1 MKQNKMKKF
10 IITVAGEAHLPYVPD
25 VEKALLEASK
35 VKGTGLAKRS
45 HEYLASKI
53 REGKAVIALSDEGE
67 FAGFCYIESWGHEKF
82 VANSGLIVP
91 EKFRGNGLAMRIKE
105 EAFKLSRKTFP
116 GARMFGLTTSLA
128 VMKINSA
135 LGYKP
140 VTFSEL
146 TDDDEFWKGC
156 QSCSYYDILFRTN
169 RTHCLCTAM
178 LFDPEKDGKGR
189 SLRKKKPAGKTND
202 RKAKSRKNNSG
213 KNNSGKKIG
222 IPFLSRNGEKINK
235 NIL

>member
-1 MKQNKMKKF
+1 MEKF
-10 IITVAGEAHLPYVPD
+10 IITEAGEQHLKYVHD
-25 VEKALLEASK
+25 IEKAILEAAK

-45 HEYLASKI
+45 AEYLTEKI
-53 REGKAVIALSDEGE
+53 KEGKAIIAITEGGE

-82 VANSGLIVP
+82 VANSGLIVL
-91 EKFRGNGLAMRIKE
+91 EKYRGFGLAMKIKAR
-105 EAFKLSRKTFP
+105 AFRLSRKIFP
-116 GARMFGLTTSLA
+116 GAKMFGLTTSLA

-156 QSCSYYDILFRTN
+156 HSCSYYDILFRTN

-178 LFDPEKDGKGR
+178 LYDPEKEKSGPLKGKF
-189 SLRKKKPAGKTND
+189 LKKNGKHVVKMKT
-202 RKAKSRKNNSG
+202 KLKSK
-213 KNNSGKKIG
+213 
-222 IPFLSRNGEKINK
+222 
-235 NIL
+235 

>member
-1 MKQNKMKKF
+1 MDMEKI
-10 IITVAGEAHLPYVPD
+10 IITEAGNEHLKFVPD
-25 VEKALLEASK
+25 IEKAIQEAAQ

-45 HEYLASKI
+45 AAYLTEKI
-53 REGKAVIALSDEGE
+53 SEGKAIIAFTESGD

-82 VANSGLIVP
+82 VANSGLIVL
-91 EKFRGNGLAMRIKE
+91 EQYRGYGLAMKIKAR
-105 EAFKLSRKTFP
+105 AFRLSRKVFP
-116 GARMFGLTTSLA
+116 GAKMFGLTTSLA

-156 QSCSYYDILFRTN
+156 HSCAYYDILFRTN

-178 LFDPEKDGKGR
+178 LYDPVKDKPGPFKGKLLKKNGKHVV
-189 SLRKKKPAGKTND
+189 KKKTVIKPK
-202 RKAKSRKNNSG
+202 
-213 KNNSGKKIG
+213 
-222 IPFLSRNGEKINK
+222 
-235 NIL
+235 

>member
-1 MKQNKMKKF
+1 MKKF
-10 IITVAGEAHLPYVPD
+10 VITETGKDHLIYVPD
-25 VEKALLEASK
+25 IQKAIEEAAR

-45 HEYLASKI
+45 AEYLTKKI
-53 REGKAVIALSDEGE
+53 REGKAIIAVTDSGD

-82 VANSGLIVP
+82 VANSGLIVL
-91 EKFRGNGLAMRIKE
+91 EKYRGYGLAMKIKAR
-105 EAFKLSRKTFP
+105 AFRLSRKVIP
-116 GARMFGLTTSLA
+116 GAKMFGLTTSLA

-156 QSCSYYDILFRTN
+156 HSCAYYDILFRTN

-178 LFDPEKDGKGR
+178 LYDPEKKKSGPLKGKFLKKNGKHVV
-189 SLRKKKPAGKTND
+189 KKKINI
-202 RKAKSRKNNSG
+202 KSK
-213 KNNSGKKIG
+213 
-222 IPFLSRNGEKINK
+222 
-235 NIL
+235 

>member
-1 MKQNKMKKF
+1 MEKF
-10 IITVAGEAHLPYVPD
+10 VITEAGRDHLKYVPD
-25 VEKALLEASK
+25 IEEAIEKAAS

-45 HEYLASKI
+45 AEYLTEKI
-53 REGKAVIALSDEGE
+53 REGKAIIAVTDRGD

-82 VANSGLIVP
+82 VANSGLIVL
-91 EKFRGNGLAMRIKE
+91 EKYRGYGLAMKIKAR
-105 EAFKLSRKTFP
+105 AFRLSRKIFP
-116 GARMFGLTTSLA
+116 GAKMFGLTTSLA

-156 QSCSYYDILFRTN
+156 HSCAYYDILFRTN

-178 LFDPEKDGKGR
+178 LYDPEKEKSGPLKGKF
-189 SLRKKKPAGKTND
+189 LKKNGKHVIKKRT
-202 RKAKSRKNNSG
+202 KIKSK
-213 KNNSGKKIG
+213 
-222 IPFLSRNGEKINK
+222 
-235 NIL
+235 

>member
-1 MKQNKMKKF
+1 MEKF
-10 IITVAGEAHLPYVPD
+10 IITVAGEDHLDYVPEI
-25 VEKALLEASK
+25 EKAIQEAAK

-45 HEYLASKI
+45 AEYLTEKI
-53 REGKAVIALSDEGE
+53 REGKAIIALSEAGD

-82 VANSGLIVP
+82 VANSGLIVV
-91 EKFRGNGLAMRIKE
+91 EKYRGYGLAMKIKTS
-105 EAFKLSRKTFP
+105 AFRLSRKIFP
-116 GARMFGLTTSLA
+116 GAKMFGLTTSLA

-156 QSCSYYDILFRTN
+156 HSCSYYDILFRTN

-178 LFDPEKDGKGR
+178 LYDPEKEKARPFKGK
-189 SLRKKKPAGKTND
+189 LLKKNGK
-202 RKAKSRKNNSG
+202 RVVS
-213 KNNSGKKIG
+213 KKI
-222 IPFLSRNGEKINK
+222 
-235 NIL
+235 NIKSK

>member
-1 MKQNKMKKF
+1 MEKF
-10 IITVAGEAHLPYVPD
+10 VITEAGKEHLKYVPD
-25 VEKALLEASK
+25 IEQAILEAAS

-45 HEYLASKI
+45 AEYLTSKI
-53 REGKAVIALSDEGE
+53 QEGKAIIAISETGD

-82 VANSGLIVP
+82 VANSGLIVL
-91 EKFRGNGLAMRIKE
+91 EKYRGYGLAMKIKAR
-105 EAFKLSRKTFP
+105 AFLLSRKVFP
-116 GARMFGLTTSLA
+116 GAKMFGLTTSLA

-156 QSCSYYDILFRTN
+156 HSCAYYDILFRTN

-178 LFDPEKDGKGR
+178 LYDPEKEKSGTLKGKLLKKNGKHVV
-189 SLRKKKPAGKTND
+189 KKKTNL
-202 RKAKSRKNNSG
+202 KSK
-213 KNNSGKKIG
+213 
-222 IPFLSRNGEKINK
+222 
-235 NIL
+235 

>member
-1 MKQNKMKKF
+1 MEKF
-10 IITVAGEAHLPYVPD
+10 VIKEAGEDHLKYVPD
-25 VEKALLEASK
+25 IEIAIEEAAR

-45 HEYLASKI
+45 AEYLTKKI
-53 REGKAVIALSDEGE
+53 QEGKAIIAIADSGD

-82 VANSGLIVP
+82 VANSGLIVL
-91 EKFRGNGLAMRIKE
+91 EKYRGYGLAMKIKAR
-105 EAFKLSRKTFP
+105 AFRLSRKIFP
-116 GARMFGLTTSLA
+116 GAKMFGLTTSLA

-156 QSCSYYDILFRTN
+156 HSCAYYDILFRTN

-178 LFDPEKDGKGR
+178 LFDPGKDKSGPLRGKKLKKNGKHVV
-189 SLRKKKPAGKTND
+189 KKKSNI
-202 RKAKSRKNNSG
+202 KSK
-213 KNNSGKKIG
+213 
-222 IPFLSRNGEKINK
+222 
-235 NIL
+235 